1 MASKV
6 QNVHIDMDK
15 LNPVWEVFNGGLTI
29 EEIEII
35 TVSLIRTNKKGLGAV
50 IRGMA
55 YHDRLPED
63 IIGALLMQMME
74 GEVH

>member
-1 MASKV
+1 MQRKE

-15 LNPVWEVFNGGLTI
+15 LIPLFEVIDGGLTV

-35 TVSLIRTNKKGLGAV
+35 TVSLIRANKKGLGAV

-55 YHDRLPED
+55 YHDHLPED
-63 IIGALLMQMME
+63 IFGALLMQMTE

>member
-1 MASKV
+1 MAIKV

-15 LNPVWEVFNGGLTI
+15 LNPVWEVFNGGLTV

-35 TVSLIRTNKKGLGAV
+35 TVSLIRTNKEGLGAV

-55 YHDRLPED
+55 FHDHLPED
-63 IIGALLMQMME
+63 LLGDLLMQMME